1 MLFCMFQTCG
11 LRLENSN
18 TSPLMLSFCLGFGQV
33 TSRSNSTSSSNLQF
47 RVAEINREDCLDDRQ
62 QLFRE
67 AAANSNKTNMTPFK
81 NTSGL
86 NGHVTPVKPGTIM
99 TPNNKNNR

>member
-1 MLFCMFQTCG
+1 MAYL
-11 LRLENSN
+11 LRSSTN
-18 TSPLMLSFCLGFGQV
+18 TLVNTEYYIIALGFGQV
-33 TSRSNSTSSSNLQF
+33 TSRSHSTSSSNLQF

-67 AAANSNKTNMTPFK
+67 AAATSNKTNMTPYK
-81 NTSGL
+81 STSVL
-86 NGHVTPVKPGTIM
+86 NGHATPVKPGTTM